1 MKKVDLLLINP
12 PFHRRNGSGSFF
24 PLGLGYIL
32 STVELNGFSTEVIDC
47 TQIISTYKSKD
58 LNLLKKYLQNKL
70 LEYEPNLIGIGPC
83 ITTQVKAL
91 KIIADSCMNRYGK
104 EKVFAGGPLASIEG
118 QEWFFFDFLNIDYII
133 KGDGEKAVVEMI
145 RTVQKGKSLSEC
157 RYVTKKDYIY
167 FNEIDNIDRL
177 PFPKRMFVA
186 ESIVSERRS
195 GKNQSLSMISSRGCL
210 YHCNYCVSGNM
221 KYKKFRKRTYENII
235 AEMKFIKETYGI
247 TDIIFYDDCFFYR
260 PLKVHS
266 DISNFCNKLIQ
277 ESLDMTW
284 QMEIRCDLFEE
295 LNDKDIYL
303 LFESGCRQINL
314 GIEKTSADGLKYL
327 GKTITLEGL
336 SEKIAYAREI
346 SNIKFAG
353 TFILGGKNE
362 NRNSVEDTILK
373 SRQMHLDFAHY
384 NPLFIYPGTPMYK
397 EVFDSPEEWV
407 RYIQADDLP
416 WGEIV
421 YENEYIDR
429 NGLIELVNEAYE
441 KFYSESPHEKSCMV
455 KDRFNLNR
463 GKKSENL

>member
-1 MKKVDLLLINP
+1 MHYNTGK
-12 PFHRRNGSGSFF
+12 SFENYSRQ
-24 PLGLGYIL
+24 L
-32 STVELNGFSTEVIDC
+32 
-47 TQIISTYKSKD
+47 
-58 LNLLKKYLQNKL
+58 
-70 LEYEPNLIGIGPC
+70 YE
-83 ITTQVKAL
+83 QV
-91 KIIADSCMNRYGK
+91 
-104 EKVFAGGPLASIEG
+104 
-118 QEWFFFDFLNIDYII
+118 WFFFDFLNIDYII

-266 DISNFCNKLIQ
+266 DISDFCNKLIQ

-295 LNDKDIYL
+295 LNDKDIHL

-441 KFYSESPHEKSCMV
+441 KFYSESPHENSCMV